1 MRILL
6 VEDHPAMREMIAD
19 HLARRGFAVDAVAC
33 AREAYA
39 ALAAVAYDGLLL
51 DLGLPDA
58 DGMAVLSEA
67 RARTAGNLPV
77 LLVTARDAL
86 EDRVRGLNAGADD
99 YIVKPFDLPELE
111 ARLRAVLRRPGT
123 RDDPTLCG
131 GGLTFDPASRQASV
145 GGVVLDLARRE
156 TDLLEQLLRAAGQ
169 VVEKDVLEDRL
180 YSSGEPVTANALEAA
195 VSRLRKRL
203 ANAAGRSADRDQAR
217 HRLPPRRR
225 GRRGRRARSLRGRLT
240 PAMLPVFVLGWFRCA
255 GRRVVSIAVS
265 GRQRSRSSVRPTSR
279 STVSPSMRWPRARW

>member
-1 MRILL
+1 MRVLL
-6 VEDHPAMREMIAD
+6 VEDHPAMREMVAD

-39 ALAAVAYDGLLL
+39 ALAGAAYDGLLL
-51 DLGLPDA
+51 DLDLPDA
-58 DGMAVLSEA
+58 DGMTVLSEV
-67 RARTAGNLPV
+67 RARTAGNLAV

-111 ARLRAVLRRPGT
+111 ARLRAVLRRSGP
-123 RDDPTLCG
+123 RAEPTLCY
-131 GGLTFDPASRQASV
+131 GGLAFDPTSRQTTV

-169 VVEKDVLEDRL
+169 VVKKGTLEERL
-180 YSSGEPVTANALEAA
+180 YSSGEPVVTANALEAA

-203 ANAAGRSADRDQAR
+203 ASTGAGVRVETKRGIGYRLVVGDDAGGGPAASAGA
-217 HRLPPRRR
+217 
-225 GRRGRRARSLRGRLT
+225 
-240 PAMLPVFVLGWFRCA
+240 
-255 GRRVVSIAVS
+255 
-265 GRQRSRSSVRPTSR
+265 
-279 STVSPSMRWPRARW
+279 

>member
-6 VEDHPAMREMIAD
+6 VEYHPALREMVAG
-19 HLARRGFAVDAVAC
+19 HLARRGFAVDAVAR
-33 AREAYA
+33 AREAHA
-39 ALAAVAYDGLLL
+39 ALAGVAYDGLLL
-51 DLGLPDA
+51 DLDLPDA
-58 DGMAVLSEA
+58 DGMTVLSEV

-111 ARLRAVLRRPGT
+111 ARLRAVLRRSGT
-123 RDDPTLCG
+123 RAELTLCC
-131 GGLTFDPASRQASV
+131 GGLAFDPASRQASV
-145 GGVVLDLARRE
+145 DGVVLDLARRE

-169 VVEKDVLEDRL
+169 VVKKGTLEGRL

-203 ANAAGRSADRDQAR
+203 VSTRAGVRVETKHGIGYRLVAGDDAGGGPAASAGA
-217 HRLPPRRR
+217 
-225 GRRGRRARSLRGRLT
+225 
-240 PAMLPVFVLGWFRCA
+240 
-255 GRRVVSIAVS
+255 
-265 GRQRSRSSVRPTSR
+265 
-279 STVSPSMRWPRARW
+279 